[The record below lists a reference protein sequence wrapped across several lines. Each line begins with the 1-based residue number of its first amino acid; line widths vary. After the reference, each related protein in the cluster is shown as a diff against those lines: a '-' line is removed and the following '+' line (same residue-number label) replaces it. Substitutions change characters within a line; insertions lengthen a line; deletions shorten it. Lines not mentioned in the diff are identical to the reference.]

1 MDVQHALESHPSI
14 NGMCDY
20 VGISRSGYYQREK
33 RHNHQSPRKLRKK
46 FIQGEIKAIWL
57 KSLCIYGAGKIT
69 QELRSKGYKIA
80 ERTVGKYMR
89 ELGIHAVYL
98 TPWTTTTR
106 NSKFDKQLINILD
119 EQFNPLRPNAVWCI
133 DTTYIPVHDGFVYLT
148 SIMDLYSRR
157 IIGWDLSETLE
168 VSNVIPLIEKTKHS
182 RHISKPLIM
191 HSDRGS
197 QFTSEAYNQVTANM
211 TLSYSKKAYPW
222 DNACIESFHAL
233 IKREWINRFKIHSY
247 SEAKRLNASTAF
259 KQGEYQIVSRAHQ
272 GRFNQVLAA
281 AHIIIAS
288 RGLNKAEL
296 DQVLLLLQ
304 NTLTLAEQREF
315 KAAINADRGSYVMQV
330 VPQLLERLGQL
341 TAVIAARQA
350 IIFTYC
356 NVAGVLKQHEAQPET
371 LFFDNYYFYVVMRR
385 TPDTAARLYR
395 LDRIR
400 TIDKVK
406 RGSGLPVQR
415 FQLRDY
421 RHQTYLLAQGEPIS
435 FSFKCWLAA
444 QTALERFPGAT
455 QKVAKNDV
463 PIITA
468 QAHEEGALLWLLSQ
482 GPNVQVLSPP
492 SLIRKINQRQRAAL
506 ARYQSS

>member
-233 IKREWINRFKIHSY
+233 IKREWINRFKIHLY
-247 SEAKRLNASTAF
+247 SEAKRLVFRYIETFYNTVRIQSHCGF
-259 KQGEYQIVSRAHQ
+259 KSPKQLEDEYQTQI
-272 GRFNQVLAA
+272 
-281 AHIIIAS
+281 
-288 RGLNKAEL
+288 
-296 DQVLLLLQ
+296 Q
-304 NTLTLAEQREF
+304 NL
-315 KAAINADRGSYVMQV
+315 V
-330 VPQLLERLGQL
+330 V
-341 TAVIAARQA
+341 A
-350 IIFTYC
+350 
-356 NVAGVLKQHEAQPET
+356 
-371 LFFDNYYFYVVMRR
+371 
-385 TPDTAARLYR
+385 
-395 LDRIR
+395 
-400 TIDKVK
+400 
-406 RGSGLPVQR
+406 
-415 FQLRDY
+415 
-421 RHQTYLLAQGEPIS
+421 
-435 FSFKCWLAA
+435 
-444 QTALERFPGAT
+444 
-455 QKVAKNDV
+455 
-463 PIITA
+463 
-468 QAHEEGALLWLLSQ
+468 
-482 GPNVQVLSPP
+482 
-492 SLIRKINQRQRAAL
+492 
-506 ARYQSS
+506 

>member
-119 EQFNPLRPNAVWCI
+119 EQFNPLQPNAVWCI

-233 IKREWINRFKIHSY
+233 IKREWINRFKI
-247 SEAKRLNASTAF
+247 
-259 KQGEYQIVSRAHQ
+259 
-272 GRFNQVLAA
+272 QVM
-281 AHIIIAS
+281 S
-288 RGLNKAEL
+288 
-296 DQVLLLLQ
+296 V
-304 NTLTLAEQREF
+304 
-315 KAAINADRGSYVMQV
+315 
-330 VPQLLERLGQL
+330 
-341 TAVIAARQA
+341 
-350 IIFTYC
+350 
-356 NVAGVLKQHEAQPET
+356 
-371 LFFDNYYFYVVMRR
+371 
-385 TPDTAARLYR
+385 
-395 LDRIR
+395 
-400 TIDKVK
+400 
-406 RGSGLPVQR
+406 
-415 FQLRDY
+415 
-421 RHQTYLLAQGEPIS
+421 
-435 FSFKCWLAA
+435 
-444 QTALERFPGAT
+444 
-455 QKVAKNDV
+455 
-463 PIITA
+463 
-468 QAHEEGALLWLLSQ
+468 
-482 GPNVQVLSPP
+482 
-492 SLIRKINQRQRAAL
+492 
-506 ARYQSS
+506 

>member
-89 ELGIHAVYL
+89 ELGIH
-98 TPWTTTTR
+98 
-106 NSKFDKQLINILD
+106 
-119 EQFNPLRPNAVWCI
+119 AVWCI

-247 SEAKRLNASTAF
+247 SEAKRLVFQYIETFYNTVRIHSHCGF
-259 KQGEYQIVSRAHQ
+259 KSPKQLEDEYQTQI
-272 GRFNQVLAA
+272 
-281 AHIIIAS
+281 
-288 RGLNKAEL
+288 
-296 DQVLLLLQ
+296 Q
-304 NTLTLAEQREF
+304 NL
-315 KAAINADRGSYVMQV
+315 V
-330 VPQLLERLGQL
+330 V
-341 TAVIAARQA
+341 A
-350 IIFTYC
+350 
-356 NVAGVLKQHEAQPET
+356 
-371 LFFDNYYFYVVMRR
+371 
-385 TPDTAARLYR
+385 
-395 LDRIR
+395 
-400 TIDKVK
+400 
-406 RGSGLPVQR
+406 
-415 FQLRDY
+415 
-421 RHQTYLLAQGEPIS
+421 
-435 FSFKCWLAA
+435 
-444 QTALERFPGAT
+444 
-455 QKVAKNDV
+455 
-463 PIITA
+463 
-468 QAHEEGALLWLLSQ
+468 
-482 GPNVQVLSPP
+482 
-492 SLIRKINQRQRAAL
+492 
-506 ARYQSS
+506 

>member
-1 MDVQHALESHPSI
+1 MDVQHALKSHPSI

-33 RHNHQSPRKLRKK
+33 CHNHQSPRKLRKK

-89 ELGIHAVYL
+89 ELGIRAVYL

-191 HSDRGS
+191 HIDRGS

-211 TLSYSKKAYPW
+211 TLSYSKKAYPTTQLEFTVTV
-222 DNACIESFHAL
+222 DSNHQSNL
-233 IKREWINRFKIHSY
+233 KMSIKLKFKI
-247 SEAKRLNASTAF
+247 
-259 KQGEYQIVSRAHQ
+259 
-272 GRFNQVLAA
+272 
-281 AHIIIAS
+281 
-288 RGLNKAEL
+288 
-296 DQVLLLLQ
+296 
-304 NTLTLAEQREF
+304 
-315 KAAINADRGSYVMQV
+315 
-330 VPQLLERLGQL
+330 
-341 TAVIAARQA
+341 
-350 IIFTYC
+350 
-356 NVAGVLKQHEAQPET
+356 
-371 LFFDNYYFYVVMRR
+371 
-385 TPDTAARLYR
+385 
-395 LDRIR
+395 
-400 TIDKVK
+400 
-406 RGSGLPVQR
+406 
-415 FQLRDY
+415 
-421 RHQTYLLAQGEPIS
+421 
-435 FSFKCWLAA
+435 
-444 QTALERFPGAT
+444 
-455 QKVAKNDV
+455 
-463 PIITA
+463 
-468 QAHEEGALLWLLSQ
+468 
-482 GPNVQVLSPP
+482 
-492 SLIRKINQRQRAAL
+492 
-506 ARYQSS
+506 